1 MGSKTNANIGGN
13 AIKKILSILKL
24 ENKEITI
31 LYFYATLNGIIQLS
45 LPLGIQSIISFV
57 MASSISTS
65 LILLIVFVIV
75 GVFIT
80 GLIAVKQLQL
90 IEKIQQKIFVKY
102 AIQYADRIPN
112 LDVKSVDS
120 YYLPELVNRF
130 FDTTTLQKG
139 ISKLLLDFPVATI
152 QIVFG
157 LILLSFYHPVFIS
170 FGFVLTGMVVAI
182 LYFSGS
188 KGLTSSIE
196 ESDYKYKVVSW
207 LQELARVI
215 TSFKLSTQSS
225 LHLQK
230 TDKYVIG
237 YLKAR
242 TSHFKVLMFQYWT
255 IIGFKIL
262 ITASM
267 LIVGSI
273 LLVNQQINIGQFIGA
288 EIVILL
294 IITSVEK
301 LIVNLDNVYDVLTAT
316 EKLSKLTEKP
326 IEIQGGKQLLN
337 ETKPAAIRIN
347 QLNFKY
353 ASNFTPL
360 YIPSL
365 DIKSGSKVAI
375 IGAEGSGKSTLLK
388 LLSNQFS
395 DYEGGIFIN
404 DISLKEYNI
413 QDYRNNIG
421 YLTDQKEVFEGT
433 LKDNIT
439 MGNQDF
445 SIGSI
450 IKMGSIVGLNEFIE
464 QSPNGL
470 DTVINTSGKGLSR
483 NLVLKILIMR
493 TLIKESPILLLDEPW
508 LGLEVDDAQR
518 IQDYIL
524 NECKNSTVLIVTA
537 NKKFANRCD
546 EVFHL

>member
-1 MGSKTNANIGGN
+1 
-13 AIKKILSILKL
+13 
-24 ENKEITI
+24 
-31 LYFYATLNGIIQLS
+31 
-45 LPLGIQSIISFV
+45 
-57 MASSISTS
+57 
-65 LILLIVFVIV
+65 
-75 GVFIT
+75 
-80 GLIAVKQLQL
+80 
-90 IEKIQQKIFVKY
+90 
-102 AIQYADRIPN
+102 
-112 LDVKSVDS
+112 
-120 YYLPELVNRF
+120 
-130 FDTTTLQKG
+130 
-139 ISKLLLDFPVATI
+139 
-152 QIVFG
+152 
-157 LILLSFYHPVFIS
+157 
-170 FGFVLTGMVVAI
+170 
-182 LYFSGS
+182 
-188 KGLTSSIE
+188 
-196 ESDYKYKVVSW
+196 
-207 LQELARVI
+207 
-215 TSFKLSTQSS
+215 
-225 LHLQK
+225 
-230 TDKYVIG
+230 
-237 YLKAR
+237 
-242 TSHFKVLMFQYWT
+242 MFQYWT
-255 IIGFKIL
+255 IIGFKII

>member
-1 MGSKTNANIGGN
+1 MGSNTNANIGGN

-24 ENKEITI
+24 EKKEITI

-157 LILLSFYHPVFIS
+157 LLLLSFYHPVFIS
-170 FGFVLTGMVVAI
+170 FGFILTGLVVAI

-196 ESDYKYKVVSW
+196 ESDYKYKVASW

-225 LHLQK
+225 LHLYK
-230 TDKYVIG
+230 TDKYVSG

-273 LLVNQQINIGQFIGA
+273 LLINQQINIGQFIGA

-316 EKLSKLTEKP
+316 EKLSKMTEKP

-337 ETKPAAIRIN
+337 ETKATAIRIN

-353 ASNFTPL
+353 ASNSKPL

-413 QDYRNNIG
+413 QNYRNNIG

-483 NLVLKILIMR
+483 NLILKILIMR
-493 TLIKESPILLLDEPW
+493 TLIKESPLLLLDEPW

-518 IQDYIL
+518 IQDYLL

>member
-1 MGSKTNANIGGN
+1 
-13 AIKKILSILKL
+13 
-24 ENKEITI
+24 
-31 LYFYATLNGIIQLS
+31 
-45 LPLGIQSIISFV
+45 
-57 MASSISTS
+57 
-65 LILLIVFVIV
+65 
-75 GVFIT
+75 
-80 GLIAVKQLQL
+80 
-90 IEKIQQKIFVKY
+90 
-102 AIQYADRIPN
+102 
-112 LDVKSVDS
+112 
-120 YYLPELVNRF
+120 
-130 FDTTTLQKG
+130 
-139 ISKLLLDFPVATI
+139 
-152 QIVFG
+152 
-157 LILLSFYHPVFIS
+157 
-170 FGFVLTGMVVAI
+170 
-182 LYFSGS
+182 
-188 KGLTSSIE
+188 
-196 ESDYKYKVVSW
+196 
-207 LQELARVI
+207 
-215 TSFKLSTQSS
+215 
-225 LHLQK
+225 
-230 TDKYVIG
+230 
-237 YLKAR
+237 
-242 TSHFKVLMFQYWT
+242 
-255 IIGFKIL
+255 
-262 ITASM
+262 M